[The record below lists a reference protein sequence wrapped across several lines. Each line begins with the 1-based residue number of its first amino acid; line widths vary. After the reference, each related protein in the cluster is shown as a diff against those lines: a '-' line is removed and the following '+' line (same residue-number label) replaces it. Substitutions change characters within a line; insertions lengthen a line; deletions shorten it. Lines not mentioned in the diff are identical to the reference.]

1 MVIFVAAFLVGVVG
15 MLAVPMRHLHE
26 IRVSTRAEG
35 VPPEQSPENAV
46 VRSYVIGYLDSLDR
60 WYRVSAK
67 EFFFKLLDRIL
78 KSFERLMGRMA
89 GETKE
94 MRMMIQERFR
104 VIPRESSYWKQM
116 HTWKKVGTV
125 SRSRILGDTDPH
137 GKDISNH
144 AL

>member
-1 MVIFVAAFLVGVVG
+1 MILLATFLVGVAG
-15 MLAVPMRHLHE
+15 MLVVPLRHLHE
-26 IRVSTRAEG
+26 IRVSTETEG
-35 VPPEQSPENAV
+35 MAPEQSPQNAV

-67 EFFFKLLDRIL
+67 EAFLKLIDRIL
-78 KSFERLMGRMA
+78 KSFERFAGRMA
-89 GETKE
+89 GQTKE
-94 MRMMIQERFR
+94 TRMMIQERFR

-116 HTWKKVGTV
+116 HTWKKVTNV
-125 SRSRILGDTDPH
+125 SRGRMLGDTDPH

>member
-1 MVIFVAAFLVGVVG
+1 MVILVAAFLVGIVG
-15 MLAVPMRHLHE
+15 MLAVPLRHLHE
-26 IRVSTRAEG
+26 IRVSTQTEG
-35 VPPEQSPENAV
+35 MAPEQSPENAV
-46 VRSYVIGYLDSLDR
+46 VRSYVVNQLDRLDR

-67 EFFFKLLDRIL
+67 ELFLKLIDRVL
-78 KSFERLMGRMA
+78 KLFERLAGHMA
-89 GETKE
+89 GQTKE

-116 HTWKKVGTV
+116 HTWKKVSNV

-144 AL
+144 AR

>member
-1 MVIFVAAFLVGVVG
+1 MVIFVATFVLGLVG
-15 MLAVPMRHLHE
+15 MFILPMRHLHE
-26 IRVSTRAEG
+26 IRVSTKEEG
-35 VPPEQSPENAV
+35 TAPEQLPQNAV
-46 VRSYVIGYLDSLDR
+46 VRSYVVGYLDSLDR

-67 EFFFKLLDRIL
+67 EMFLKFIDRIL

-104 VIPRESSYWKQM
+104 VIPRESNYWKQI
-116 HTWKKVGTV
+116 HTWKKTTNTT
-125 SRSRILGDTDPH
+125 RSRILGDTDPH

>member
-1 MVIFVAAFLVGVVG
+1 MVILATAFILGLAG
-15 MLAVPMRHLHE
+15 MLALPLRHLHE
-26 IRVSTRAEG
+26 IRVSTQEEG
-35 VPPEQSPENAV
+35 MAPEQLPQNAV
-46 VRSYVIGYLDSLDR
+46 VRSYVLRYLDSLDR

-67 EFFFKLLDRIL
+67 EMFFKSIDRIL

-116 HTWKKVGTV
+116 HTWKKVSSV
-125 SRSRILGDTDPH
+125 SRSRILGDADPH

>member
-15 MLAVPMRHLHE
+15 MLALPLRHLHE
-26 IRVSTRAEG
+26 IRVSTEVEG
-35 VPPEQSPENAV
+35 MAPEQLPQNAV

-67 EFFFKLLDRIL
+67 EFFFKLIDRVL
-78 KSFERLMGRMA
+78 KSFERFAGKMA
-89 GETKE
+89 GQTKE
-94 MRMMIQERFR
+94 MRMMVQERFR

-116 HTWKKVGTV
+116 HTWKKVSNV